1 MQKFPKDV
9 SNAEVLVG
17 GNPNILSE
25 PIFLPE
31 KKRHYSSDEEGTTRK
46 GKSPKI
52 QKEKKARPKISE
64 YSVIFF

>member
-25 PIFLPE
+25 PIFIPE
-31 KKRHYSSDEEGTTRK
+31 QKKRTSDDETSKRKAGSSKT
-46 GKSPKI
+46 P
-52 QKEKKARPKISE
+52 KEKKIRPKISK
-64 YSVIFF
+64 FF